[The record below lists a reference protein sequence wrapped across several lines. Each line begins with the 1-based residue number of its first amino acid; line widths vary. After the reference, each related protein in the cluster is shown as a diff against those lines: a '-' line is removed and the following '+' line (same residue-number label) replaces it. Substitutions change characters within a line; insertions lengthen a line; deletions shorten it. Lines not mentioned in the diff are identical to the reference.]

1 MKETINQRLELL
13 QEECA
18 ELIQAVSK
26 YKRAFLNDPTLR
38 MERKDTEINLIE
50 EMADVEVC
58 IEELKK
64 RFKCEEQIKQVKAIK
79 HIRRKK
85 LLKESE
91 ENRENNR
98 TNNLKAR
105 SV

>member
-1 MKETINQRLELL
+1 MAETINQRLELL

-18 ELIQAVSK
+18 ELIQAASK

-38 MERKDTEINLIE
+38 MNRKGTEVNLIE

-64 RFKCEEQIKQVKAIK
+64 RFKCDEQIKSIKAIK
-79 HIRRKK
+79 RLRRKK
-85 LLKESE
+85 LLKEE
-91 ENRENNR
+91 KEKRI
-98 TNNLKAR
+98 K
-105 SV
+105 